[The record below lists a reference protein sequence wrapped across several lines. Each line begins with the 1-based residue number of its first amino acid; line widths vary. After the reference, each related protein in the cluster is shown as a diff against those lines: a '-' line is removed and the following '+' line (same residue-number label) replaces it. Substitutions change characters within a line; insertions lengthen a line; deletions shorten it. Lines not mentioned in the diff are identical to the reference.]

1 LHAIEKTVTIKGE
14 KHVELAAVVVV
25 PGNKVVKPQSRVLSA
40 LGNSQRPYPSRM
52 PILGND
58 LLHSWMD
65 RIRELGVK
73 SLWLT
78 SAVHDENRPYSA
90 LSGFAREGVERLL
103 LVKLKSYAEMDLPDL
118 LRFHCESRNSVTE
131 AHDAQG
137 HLGVSLLDRLVLC
150 SAEKK
155 GEPSCASIDSG
166 RIPYSFR
173 GYAKRILSA
182 KERQELVGDGL
193 TGACAM
199 RPLGT
204 QMCEQV
210 WIGEGAEI
218 ADSARVLGP
227 VYIGARTIIRAGATV
242 GPFASVEN
250 DCVVDCGSAVE
261 HSTILP
267 HTYLAP
273 GLLIRNSLVDGGY
286 LEHLCWGAIAD
297 LHPSGLG
304 GRIARRQR
312 GNAFHV
318 TASDNFSSAGDACR
332 GYDASTSSQQW
343 RQVQL

>member
-1 LHAIEKTVTIKGE
+1 
-14 KHVELAAVVVV
+14 VELAAVVVV
-25 PGNKVVKPQSRVLSA
+25 PGNRNKDVRPQSRALSA
-40 LGNSQRPYPSRM
+40 FGKSQRSYPSRM

-78 SAVHDENRPYSA
+78 SAAHDENRPYSA
-90 LSGFAREGVERLL
+90 LSGFARDGVERFLL
-103 LVKLKSYAEMDLPDL
+103 IKLKSYAEMDLTDL
-118 LRFHCESRNSVTE
+118 LRFHCQSKNSVTE

-137 HLGVSLLDRLVLC
+137 HLGVSLLDRLILRT
-150 SAEKK
+150 AEKTV
-155 GEPSCASIDSG
+155 EPSRASIESG

-173 GYAKRILSA
+173 GYAKRILSG

-199 RPLGT
+199 RPMGT
-204 QMCEQV
+204 QLSEQV
-210 WIGEGAEI
+210 WIGEGADI
-218 ADSARVLGP
+218 ADSARILGP
-227 VYIGARTIIRAGATV
+227 VYIGARTIIRGGATI

-250 DCVVDCGSAVE
+250 DCVVDCGTAIE
-261 HSTILP
+261 HSTVLP

-273 GLLIRNSLVDGGY
+273 ALLIRNSLVEGGY
-286 LEHLCWGAIAD
+286 LEHLHWRAVAD

-304 GRIARRQR
+304 GRIEHSQD
-312 GNAFHV
+312 GNLLHV
-318 TASDNFSSAGDACR
+318 AATDNFSSTGNASGW
-332 GYDASTSSQQW
+332 GYDTSTSSPMW